1 MPPFYFMTQK
11 LRGLSFY
18 FPKTTNIA
26 KTSSVK
32 AFIADN
38 ETPTSPPTRVFHNSV
53 SNGTVKLTLVR
64 FQMTAVINQSYLN
77 FIFRL

>member
-1 MPPFYFMTQK
+1 MTQK

-38 ETPTSPPTRVFHNSV
+38 ETPTSPLLVFS
-53 SNGTVKLTLVR
+53 TTP
-64 FQMTAVINQSYLN
+64 FQTEP
-77 FIFRL
+77 